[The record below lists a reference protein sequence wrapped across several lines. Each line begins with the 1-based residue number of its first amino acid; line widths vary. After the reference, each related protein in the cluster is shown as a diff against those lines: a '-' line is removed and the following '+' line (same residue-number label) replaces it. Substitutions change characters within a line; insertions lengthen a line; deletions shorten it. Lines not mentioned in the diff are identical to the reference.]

1 MDLMNQILQQV
12 PADSHQFDEF
22 RKILLQMDREVSRK
36 KSIAGLTRLS
46 QSNDPEI
53 RPYAFAGLAM
63 AHFLDNDFTRS
74 LFWLKET
81 LAKYPLSPLSLYA
94 STLMVLVYRTLGM
107 KRERFEAEG
116 TRFLIMKK
124 IAMQS
129 DNPSH
134 RILALNELKK
144 EFENRELHEEAEK
157 CTSELNYWL
166 ALMNRKAAPRR
177 PFQQRLNR
185 TSL

>member
-1 MDLMNQILQQV
+1 MDLLNHILQQA
-12 PADSHQFDEF
+12 PQGSHQFDEF
-22 RKILLQMDREVSRK
+22 RKIILQMDREVSRK

-46 QSNDPEI
+46 QSSNLDI

-63 AHFLDNDFTRS
+63 AHFLDNDFARS

-81 LAKYPLSPLSLYA
+81 TAKYPLSPLSIMA
-94 STLMVLVYRTLGM
+94 ATLMVLIYRTLGM

-116 TRFLIMKK
+116 SRFLIMKK

-129 DNPSH
+129 DNPTH

-144 EFENRELHEEAEK
+144 EFEDRELHDEAER
-157 CTSELNYWL
+157 CNSELKYWL
-166 ALMNRKAAPRR
+166 ALMERKPAPRR

-185 TSL
+185 SSV